1 MQSYHD
7 TDAIGRAKE
16 LFEETDAGSTGSASK
31 SELGAKLKADK
42 QLETLLDMQDKDG
55 PGMLSIMRMHVVLKN
70 LEVDGDGSIAW
81 AEFQA
86 AVAEANPEEE
96 LAPALSARAKA
107 LFEAVVV
114 EDASSGD
121 TGSVSKPALVAKFK
135 ASKQFETLLAIQEV
149 GGKGLAAIA
158 KMGAV
163 VNKLEADGDGSISWA
178 EFEAAVAEASP
189 EGNGA

>member
-31 SELGAKLKADK
+31 SELSAKLKADK

-70 LEVDGDGSIAW
+70 LEADGDGSIAW

-96 LAPALSARAKA
+96 IAPALSARAKA

-121 TGSVSKPALVAKFK
+121 TGSVDHRVEQSAGYPYMARQMRLGYVGPCRR
-135 ASKQFETLLAIQEV
+135 QEAPWP
-149 GGKGLAAIA
+149 G
-158 KMGAV
+158 
-163 VNKLEADGDGSISWA
+163 EACKSWLITPQPCA
-178 EFEAAVAEASP
+178 DFAHAGEQAGPRCEVQ
-189 EGNGA
+189 GQQTV